1 METRKCSDSEVFVQR
16 MVMPEDMDVYQ
27 FLYGG
32 RLVEWIDNA
41 ASIVAT
47 KHCRKRTVTGS
58 IDSLFFLLPIHLG
71 DIVMMHGFINYT
83 TKSTMEIEID
93 VIKEDSLTGTR
104 KYATKAYLTY
114 VAIDSDGRPTEI
126 PQIAPQTDAEKKR
139 YSDAE
144 KRAAERK
151 NRLEIIKQQLAN
163 API

>member
-1 METRKCSDSEVFVQR
+1 METRRCSDSEVIVQR

-32 RLVEWIDNA
+32 RLVEWIDNG

-71 DIVMMHGFINYT
+71 DIVILHGYINYT
-83 TKSTMEIEID
+83 TKSTMEIEVD
-93 VIKEDSLTGTR
+93 VIKEDGLTGTR

-126 PQIAPQTDAEKKR
+126 PQIVPETDEEKRR
-139 YSDAE
+139 YADAE
-144 KRAAERK
+144 KRAADRK
-151 NRLEIIKQQLAN
+151 IRLEAIKKQLSD